1 MNTIELCPS
10 AVFGPSIM
18 KKFGNAEVEMPSF
31 VAAPSLQASE
41 ISTPSRPNTFIGAR
55 KSVAANPVPKT
66 MVSTRR
72 GEPSAATTASAVISR
87 RPVVT
92 SSTLL
97 RWRAGNQS
105 SDTRRRLHPGA

>member
-18 KKFGNAEVEMPSF
+18 KKFGNAEVAMPSL
-31 VAAPSLQASE
+31 AA
-41 ISTPSRPNTFIGAR
+41 
-55 KSVAANPVPKT
+55 KPVPRT
-66 MVSTRR
+66 IVSTRR
-72 GEPSAATTASAVISR
+72 GDPSAATTASVVISR

-97 RWRAGNQS
+97 R
-105 SDTRRRLHPGA
+105 